1 MKEIVKIFTVTK
13 NETDLLED
21 FVHYH
26 GSIFGYSNVVLI
38 DNDSDCEIVLELYRK
53 FRRMGVIVEK
63 HSSYRGP
70 SQGEAFTKYM
80 SKYRHQCK
88 FMVGLD
94 TDEFI
99 QFPDFMTI
107 TKNFSQKTSVPYLRN
122 RFRAY
127 FSGLRSDASKFN
139 VVTYFNSVPDPS
151 DITYKDQKVLRP
163 ARDIVHFSQAPA
175 KPKKCFFRSETFLS
189 TVNGCHN
196 GEVSKGVEVT
206 SNLCYVHFH
215 STGARRSVER
225 ARSIVAGYGYADV
238 DSPPESQLRQ
248 LAEVSSP
255 IGSHRVL
262 EYALFLSRMLTL
274 NLLVRLHAWPR
285 SPSHLEALSRNF
297 PSLYGFSKKELEGT
311 VELPPE
317 WDNKF
322 DNMILHDESLSGNK
336 FTKRSIL
343 IRTLL
348 TRSTT
353 SPTAGRPTVAL
364 MLSGHLRNFGK
375 RERFWKN
382 FVKEFPDVDIFV
394 HTWTDGGE
402 RGDKQ
407 WIDVGKNRPNHEAAR
422 STLKPVRMSVEN
434 HETLFDELSFREPG
448 VDLYYTNFSGV
459 QTTEDFTKCIG
470 SQLYSV
476 KKCFELTQTH
486 LKNTNSKPYDVYVRV
501 RGDSIVDNFDNLMTG
516 DVKTYLTDDMLVI
529 NGSDNHVHPGG
540 GRGCRKCDLEFISG
554 VSHKRNHRAH
564 SNDVC
569 DIFYFGRFAAMSRVC
584 SMHDHVKDL
593 VRGFHGEN
601 KKSAKNAAV
610 KKYLRKFRNVT
621 TVTSSHVYEN
631 IIKCFYPERLI
642 REFMRDYWVVS
653 DIFGLI
659 PRVCY

>member
-1 MKEIVKIFTVTK
+1 MGEIVKIFTVTK

-21 FVHYH
+21 FVQYH
-26 GSIFGYSNVVLI
+26 GSIFGFSNVVLI
-38 DNDSDCEIVLELYRK
+38 DNDSDCKVVLELYRE
-53 FRRMGVIVEK
+53 FRRMGVVVEK
-63 HSSYRGP
+63 HSSYRGQ

-99 QFPDFMTI
+99 QFPDLMH
-107 TKNFSQKTSVPYLRN
+107 SCTSVANLKN

-189 TVNGCHN
+189 TVNGCHK
-196 GEVSKGVEVT
+196 GKVSSGVEVT
-206 SNLCYVHFH
+206 SKLCYVHFH

-238 DSPPESQLRQ
+238 DSPLESQLRQ
-248 LAEVSSP
+248 LASISSP

-262 EYALFLSRMLTL
+262 EYALFLSRLLTL
-274 NLLVRLHAWPR
+274 NLLVRLYAWPT
-285 SPSHLEALSRNF
+285 SPSHLEALSLNF
-297 PSLYGFSKKELEGT
+297 PSWHGISKGELEGL
-311 VELPPE
+311 VELPPDWE
-317 WDNKF
+317 NKF
-322 DNMILHDESLSGNK
+322 DDMILHDESLPDN
-336 FTKRSIL
+336 TTRSVL

-348 TRSTT
+348 TPRPASL
-353 SPTAGRPTVAL
+353 PTLRPAVAL
-364 MLSGHLRNFGK
+364 MLSGHLRNFQK
-375 RERFWKN
+375 RESFWKN

-402 RGDKQ
+402 RGARE
-407 WIDVGKNRPNHEAAR
+407 WIDVGKNRPNHDAAK
-422 STLKPVRMSVEN
+422 SILKPVSMMVEN
-434 HETLFDELSFREPG
+434 HEALFDKLSFREPG
-448 VDLYYTNFSGV
+448 VDLYYTSFSKV

-476 KKCFELTQTH
+476 KKCFELTQSH
-486 LKNTNSKPYDVYVRV
+486 LRNTNSKPYDVYVRI
-501 RGDSIVDNFDNLMTG
+501 RGDSIIDNFGNLMSG
-516 DVKTYLTDDMLVI
+516 NVKEYLTDDMLVI

-540 GRGCRKCDLEFISG
+540 GRGCRTCDLEYAGSQER
-554 VSHKRNHRAH
+554 SHRAH

-569 DIFYFGRFAAMSRVC
+569 DIFYFGTFAAMSRVC
-584 SMHDHVKDL
+584 NMYDHVKVL
-593 VRGFHGEN
+593 VREFQAEN
-601 KKSAKNAAV
+601 KKWATNASV
-610 KKYLRKFRNVT
+610 KKHLRKFKNVT
-621 TVTSSHVYEN
+621 TVSSSHVYEN
-631 IIKCFYPERLI
+631 LIKCFYPERLI
-642 REFMRDYWVVS
+642 REFMQGYWLVS
-653 DIFGLI
+653 DVLGLTPKI
-659 PRVCY
+659 CY